1 MVVGGRQQGKGYE
14 NRKSDRKME
23 RLKREMVKQKRKA
36 AKGEPRK
43 AVVFLNDS
51 EQQLKDVMQ
60 ENRDLQLKVDV
71 YKSQVKVKDN
81 YAKRILK
88 ENNELRE
95 QIKNLRQK
103 FLAVV
108 VSYMVVAV
116 IVSFVIAR

>member
-1 MVVGGRQQGKGYE
+1 MGGRQQGKGYE

-23 RLKREMVKQKRKA
+23 RLKREIVTQKRKV

-43 AVVFLNDS
+43 AVVYLDNS

-60 ENRDLQLKVDV
+60 ENHDLQLEVDL

-81 YAKRILK
+81 YAKRVLK
-88 ENNELRE
+88 ENNELRK
-95 QIKNLRQK
+95 QIKSLRK
-103 FLAVV
+103 KSITLI

>member
-1 MVVGGRQQGKGYE
+1 MGGRQQGKGYE

-60 ENRDLQLKVDV
+60 ENRDLQLEVDL

-81 YAKRILK
+81 YAKRVVY
-88 ENNELRE
+88 ENKELRE
-95 QIKNLRQK
+95 QIKNLRKK

-108 VSYMVVAV
+108 VSYMVVAI

>member
-1 MVVGGRQQGKGYE
+1 MGGRQLGKGYE

-23 RLKREMVKQKRKA
+23 RLKREMVKQKRKV

-43 AVVFLNDS
+43 AVVYLNNS

-60 ENRDLQLKVDV
+60 ENRDLQLEVDL

-81 YAKRILK
+81 YAKRVLR

-95 QIKNLRQK
+95 QIKNLRKK

-108 VSYMVVAV
+108 VSYVVVAM
-116 IVSFVIAR
+116 IVSLVVLG